1 MYIVQRSPHIII
13 VDDDVSDLS
22 DEISWTIYIRLH
34 TDAHSKTQG
43 SSKASRG
50 EGLDE
55 EHHDVTSIQLVEI
68 GDVEK
73 SPHVRL
79 RTGQKRPFT
88 GSGPVPGGVGLPI
101 SVFFGNVVK

>member
-1 MYIVQRSPHIII
+1 MYIVPRSPHIII

-55 EHHDVTSIQLVEI
+55 RHHDVTSIQLVEI

-73 SPHVRL
+73 SHVRL
-79 RTGQKRPFT
+79 RTGQKGHLLAQDPFL
-88 GSGPVPGGVGLPI
+88 VGLGCQFL
-101 SVFFGNVVK
+101 FFSAMS